1 MVSYYLVATLAT
13 LYVIIINL
21 GSIDALKDH
30 KHWKRLHSLFEG
42 TLNAFLD
49 ASLLFS
55 ISMLLAAIYRF
66 ASDLKHPDHNENTF
80 FYSLL
85 NSLTLSMFSIFP
97 PLVLHLMARGLR
109 RKVTRAILWFLIIV
123 FITALTFLYYKWR
136 GTHSL
141 SRFFDN
147 PVHTF
152 ELFANHRYDQALW
165 LSFCDLNSQHLVR
178 ALDRAIMLA
187 QVLIGLNLAGW
198 IYLLFTLRSSQKDG
212 PDTTLDSVRSGLH
225 HDHPKAWKK
234 YARRAR
240 TLDIIVCCATMWL
253 LLGTF
258 TIISARVADG
268 MGPESK
274 DRRLSV
280 GQVLALATFAP
291 LVIDIVAFA
300 VGKWTST

>member
-1 MVSYYLVATLAT
+1 MVSYYLVATLTT

-21 GSIDALKDH
+21 GSINALKDH
-30 KHWKRLHSLFEG
+30 KHWKRLHNLFEG
-42 TLNAFLD
+42 TLNVFLD

-66 ASDLKHPDHNENTF
+66 ASDLMHPDHDENTF
-80 FYSLL
+80 FYSML

-97 PLVLHLMARGLR
+97 PLILHLMAQGLR
-109 RKVTRAILWFLIIV
+109 RKGTRAILWFLIIV
-123 FITALTFLYYKWR
+123 FVTALTVLYYKWR
-136 GTHSL
+136 GPHSL
-141 SRFFDN
+141 SKFFDN
-147 PVHTF
+147 GGHTF
-152 ELFANHRYDQALW
+152 ELFNNDHYDQALW
-165 LSFCDLNSQHLVR
+165 LNFCDLNSRRLVW

-187 QVLIGLNLAGW
+187 QVLIGLNLPGW
-198 IYLLFTLRSSQKDG
+198 VYLLVTIRSSHKDG
-212 PDTTLDSVRSGLH
+212 PDTTLDSVRSVLH

-234 YARRAR
+234 YTRRAW

-258 TIISARVADG
+258 TIISARIADG

-280 GQVLALATFAP
+280 GQVLALPTFAP
-291 LVIDIVAFA
+291 LIIDIVAFA
-300 VGKWTST
+300 IGKSTST